1 VPARETSVPHGT
13 TIVAWTLGSRLLSAA
28 HGVPTWRAPDLRNTR
43 QTGQIE
49 NTALN
54 TLASLPEAQRLSD
67 YLWVGRSS
75 PALLHF
81 RTVRAFRA
89 QVLLRSP
96 EWESGRAALGGLAI
110 LEACCFVGAAGG
122 VAGAV
127 RMSAG
132 AR

>member
-1 VPARETSVPHGT
+1 MLGGVDRGTRVVPGRLRITGRQINGPAPPLRER
-13 TIVAWTLGSRLLSAA
+13 IR
-28 HGVPTWRAPDLRNTR
+28 
-43 QTGQIE
+43 QIE

-75 PALLHF
+75 AALLHF

-127 RMSAG
+127 GMSAG